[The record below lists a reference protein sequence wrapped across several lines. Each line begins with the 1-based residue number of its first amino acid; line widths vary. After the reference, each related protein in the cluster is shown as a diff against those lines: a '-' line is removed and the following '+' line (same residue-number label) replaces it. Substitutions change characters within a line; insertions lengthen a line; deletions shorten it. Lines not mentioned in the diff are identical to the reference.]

1 MQNKKTILIG
11 TFFTT
16 ILFSSCLS
24 ESAKGETIIDGKIE
38 TETVAPKSKSENEI
52 VNETKED
59 FRPKFA
65 GTYTI
70 ELKGV
75 PNSEFVEVYAL
86 HENGTAKWLWI
97 ETTRN
102 GEADVKTKKAGTWK
116 ASEDEITVEIQGNT
130 EILSETYK
138 LKNKVLINTQD
149 VKKFLK
155 RTK

>member
-1 MQNKKTILIG
+1 MLNKKSIIIG
-11 TFFTT
+11 TFSTT
-16 ILFSSCLS
+16 ILLSSCLS
-24 ESAKGETIIDGKIE
+24 ETAKNKTVIVGKTE
-38 TETVAPKSKSENEI
+38 TETVAPKSEVETEI
-52 VNETKED
+52 VKED

-86 HENGTAKWLWI
+86 HENGSAKWLWI

-116 ASEDEITVEIQGNT
+116 ATEDEITVEIQGNT
-130 EILSETYK
+130 GILSETYK
-138 LKNKVLINTQD
+138 LKNMVLTNTQD
-149 VKKFLK
+149 SKKFLS

>member
-1 MQNKKTILIG
+1 MLNKKSIIIG
-11 TFFTT
+11 TFSTT
-16 ILFSSCLS
+16 ILLSSCLS
-24 ESAKGETIIDGKIE
+24 ETAKNETVIDGKTE
-38 TETVAPKSKSENEI
+38 TETVAPKSEVQTEI
-52 VNETKED
+52 VKED

-86 HENGTAKWLWI
+86 HENGSAKWLWI

-116 ASEDEITVEIQGNT
+116 ASENEITIDIQGNSGS
-130 EILSETYK
+130 ISETYK
-138 LKNKVLINTQD
+138 FKNKVLTNTQD
-149 VKKFLK
+149 AKKFLK

>member
-1 MQNKKTILIG
+1 M
-11 TFFTT
+11 
-16 ILFSSCLS
+16 
-24 ESAKGETIIDGKIE
+24 
-38 TETVAPKSKSENEI
+38 
-52 VNETKED
+52 KED

-86 HENGTAKWLWI
+86 HENGSAKWLWI

-102 GEADVKTKKAGTWK
+102 GEADVKTKKDGTWK
-116 ASEDEITVEIQGNT
+116 ASEDEITIDIQGNT
-130 EILSETYK
+130 GSICETYK
-138 LKNKVLINTQD
+138 LKNKVLTNTED
-149 VKKFLK
+149 AKRFLK

>member
-1 MQNKKTILIG
+1 MRNKKLIIIG
-11 TFFTT
+11 TFLTT

-24 ESAKGETIIDGKIE
+24 ETAKDETLTNVKTE
-38 TETVAPKSKSENEI
+38 TETVAPKSESEIEI
-52 VNETKED
+52 VKED

-86 HENGTAKWLWI
+86 HENGSAKWLWI

-102 GEADVKTKKAGTWK
+102 GEADVKTKKDGTWK
-116 ASEDEITVEIQGNT
+116 ASEDEITIDIQGNT
-130 EILSETYK
+130 GSISETYK
-138 LKNKVLINTQD
+138 LKNKVLTNTED
-149 VKKFLK
+149 AKRFLK

>member
-1 MQNKKTILIG
+1 MRNKKLIIIGTIL
-11 TFFTT
+11 TT
-16 ILFSSCLS
+16 ILLSSCLS
-24 ESAKGETIIDGKIE
+24 ETAKDETVIDGKTE
-38 TETVAPKSKSENEI
+38 TETVAPKSEGEIEI
-52 VNETKED
+52 VKED

-86 HENGTAKWLWI
+86 HENGSAKWLWI

-102 GEADVKTKKAGTWK
+102 GEADVKTKKDGTWK
-116 ASEDEITVEIQGNT
+116 ASEDEITIDIQGNT
-130 EILSETYK
+130 GSISETYK
-138 LKNKVLINTQD
+138 LKNKVLTNTED
-149 VKKFLK
+149 PKRFLK